1 MNSIEPITNQMEAP
15 KTLKKI
21 KTLKGFV
28 VSTKNHKTIVV
39 RVELK
44 TKHRKYQKLVIT
56 HKKCHVHD
64 EHGLAQDGDFVL
76 ISETRPISA
85 LKCWKLKKILV
96 KAK

>member
-1 MNSIEPITNQMEAP
+1 MNSIEPITNPIETP

-28 VSTKNHKTIVV
+28 VSTKNQKTIVV

-44 TKHRKYQKLVIT
+44 TKHRKYRKLVIT
-56 HKKCHVHD
+56 HKKCHAHD
-64 EHGLAQDGDFVL
+64 EHGLAKDGDFVL

-85 LKCWKLKKILV
+85 LKC
-96 KAK
+96 